1 MLSALM
7 RTASLALPVTSRF
20 AVQTTFVRSMTA
32 LPPLTFQLNNIRDN
46 KGALKPVRRARRV
59 GTAGG
64 LRGLPRLHTA
74 PVVSTASPVADT
86 RSALARGCTFGFSS
100 VLRRRDAVAPW

>member
-64 LRGLPRLHTA
+64 APRLA
-74 PVVSTASPVADT
+74 PPPHCSRRQHGVAC
-86 RSALARGCTFGFSS
+86 G
-100 VLRRRDAVAPW
+100 